1 MISEQPVQ
9 RKRSGQRKSEILQTL
24 ARMLGDQKQGRIT
37 TAVLAKEV
45 GVSEAALYRHFSN
58 KATMFAGLIEF
69 IEESLF
75 TRINLIMKE
84 QSSTLVRC
92 EHLLTLVLAF
102 AEQNPGLCRLLTG
115 EALVGEDESLLHRIT
130 RLFDRIEVQIKQ
142 VLRETEIR
150 EGRKVALPNT
160 AAASMLLAIVEGRI
174 VQFVRSGFKRPPTHE
189 WPIQWE
195 HLASGLVVENLTA
208 NPVVEEA

>member
-1 MISEQPVQ
+1 MKRKRTWQ
-9 RKRSGQRKSEILQTL
+9 RKDEILQAL
-24 ARMLGDQKQGRIT
+24 AKMLEDQQQGRIT
-37 TAVLAKEV
+37 TAMLAREV
-45 GVSEAALYRHFSN
+45 GVSEAALYRHFRN
-58 KATMFAGLIEF
+58 KASMFQGLIEF

-84 QSSTLVRC
+84 QNSTLVRC

-102 AEQNPGLCRLLTG
+102 AEQNPGLSRILTG
-115 EALVGEDESLLHRIT
+115 EALVGEDLALCNRIT

-150 EGRKVALPNT
+150 EGRKVALPTT

-174 VQFVRSGFKRPPTHE
+174 VQFVRSGFERRPTHE
-189 WPIQWE
+189 WPIQWA
-195 HLASGLVVENLTA
+195 HLASGLVV
-208 NPVVEEA
+208 

>member
-1 MISEQPVQ
+1 MPEKQKVKRKRTTQ
-9 RKRSGQRKSEILQTL
+9 RKDEILQAL
-24 ARMLGDQKQGRIT
+24 AKMLGSQDQSRIT
-37 TAVLAKEV
+37 TALLAKEV
-45 GVSEAALYRHFSN
+45 GVSEAALYRHFRN
-58 KATMFAGLIEF
+58 KASMFQGLIEF

-102 AEQNPGLCRLLTG
+102 AEQNPGLSRILTG
-115 EALVGEDESLLHRIT
+115 EALVGEDIALCNRIT

-150 EGRKVALPNT
+150 EGRKVALPTT
-160 AAASMLLAIVEGRI
+160 AAASMLLAIIEGRI
-174 VQFVRSGFKRPPTHE
+174 VQFVRSGFERKPTHE
-189 WPIQWE
+189 WPIQWQ
-195 HLASGLVVENLTA
+195 HLASGLVI
-208 NPVVEEA
+208 